1 MNRTKTL
8 KFLHK
13 NKKTFQ
19 HFSKMYIKNHKKI
32 KKCEDVEGQISKD
45 IDHKM
50 ENESFHS
57 AIGLVLFLPQTF
69 FVLPIYGALDKDYRK
84 IEFIWI
90 STKTFLALFLIIF
103 GVISVIL
110 INIFYIQL
118 GITLDSI
125 GTMLFYNLSTLS
137 AVILF
142 SLARKWKQFIDY
154 WSKQELVFLRSP
166 YKIKGRKLSAK
177 IHFVV
182 FSMFIFCVCKFGY

>member
-13 NKKTFQ
+13 NKKSFQ
-19 HFSKMYIKNHKKI
+19 HFSKIYIKNHKQI
-32 KKCEDVEGQISKD
+32 KKCVDVEGQISKD
-45 IDHKM
+45 VDDKI

-57 AIGLVLFLPQTF
+57 AIGPVLFLPQTF
-69 FVLPIYGALDKDYRK
+69 FVLPIYGALDKDYRN
-84 IEFIWI
+84 IEFVWI

-103 GVISVIL
+103 GVISLIL
-110 INIFYIQL
+110 INFFYIKL

-137 AVILF
+137 AIILF
-142 SLARKWKQFIDY
+142 LLARKWKQFINY

-166 YKIKGRKLSAK
+166 YQIKGRKLSTK
-177 IHFVV
+177 IRFVV
-182 FSMFIFCVCKFGY
+182 FSMFIFCVCKIIF